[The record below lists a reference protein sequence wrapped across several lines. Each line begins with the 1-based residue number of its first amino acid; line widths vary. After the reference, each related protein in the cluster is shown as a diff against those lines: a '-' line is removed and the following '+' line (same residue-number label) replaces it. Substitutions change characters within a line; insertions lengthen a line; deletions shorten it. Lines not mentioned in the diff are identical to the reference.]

1 MIVVVVV
8 VRFVN
13 EKRARNEQLKER
25 RERTNANA
33 GGRRAQAAGRQR
45 AERAVRAAICASGG
59 ERDAV
64 DRRTDGRTARRRLFV
79 FLY

>member
-25 RERTNANA
+25 RENECE
-33 GGRRAQAAGRQR
+33 RRRAAGRR
-45 AERAVRAAICASGG
+45 EGG
-59 ERDAV
+59 REGCEGGHLCV
-64 DRRTDGRTARRRLFV
+64 GGSEMEGRRLFV